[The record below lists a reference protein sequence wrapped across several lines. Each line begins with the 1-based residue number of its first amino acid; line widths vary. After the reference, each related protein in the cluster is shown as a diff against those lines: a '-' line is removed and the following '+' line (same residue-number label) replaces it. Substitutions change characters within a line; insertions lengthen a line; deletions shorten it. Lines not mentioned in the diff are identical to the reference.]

1 MQQPRSSGTVG
12 QVEPP
17 DCPGSL
23 PAPAQPWAFSEI
35 SDPVVGDR
43 RTAKNQRVM
52 AEPLEP
58 LDESPEGL
66 HLVLHSQV
74 IGQEEEVAPE
84 FAHDRL
90 VLSACANVEIDDFD
104 PTLAEKSSSGQ
115 PRHSDN
121 EGPNPPNRWKSA
133 RPSLILRL
141 TVSRSARTLTDIEGL
156 CMNSPLLVEGSDL
169 GSADLATL
177 LSRLLENVGSVVL
190 GKPEVI
196 KLAVVALLA
205 EGHVL
210 VEDVPGV
217 GKTLL
222 ARAMAASID
231 CSFRRLQFTP
241 DLLPSDI
248 LGSSVYNA
256 ASGEFTFKPG
266 PIFANVILADE
277 INRTTPRTQSA
288 LLEAMSDGQVS
299 VEGKTHILE
308 PPFLVIATQNPYE
321 FEGTYVLPES
331 QLDRFMIRL
340 RMGYPLRS
348 EERRV
353 LSTHRSG
360 EPVESLRPVLT
371 GEDVRRLQKAVR
383 QVRIDDSITEYLLD
397 IVHATRDGDELNVGV
412 STRGALTLYRA
423 AQGLALVSGRDYVV
437 PDDIK
442 SLAVPVLSHR
452 VVGKSFLQ
460 AGEFG
465 AAEAIIRD
473 IVDRLRV
480 PS

>member
-1 MQQPRSSGTVG
+1 
-12 QVEPP
+12 
-17 DCPGSL
+17 
-23 PAPAQPWAFSEI
+23 
-35 SDPVVGDR
+35 
-43 RTAKNQRVM
+43 
-52 AEPLEP
+52 
-58 LDESPEGL
+58 
-66 HLVLHSQV
+66 
-74 IGQEEEVAPE
+74 
-84 FAHDRL
+84 
-90 VLSACANVEIDDFD
+90 
-104 PTLAEKSSSGQ
+104 
-115 PRHSDN
+115 
-121 EGPNPPNRWKSA
+121 
-133 RPSLILRL
+133 
-141 TVSRSARTLTDIEGL
+141 
-156 CMNSPLLVEGSDL
+156 MNSPQTSEMASPDIDELMSLLN
-169 GSADLATL
+169 
-177 LSRLLENVGSVVL
+177 RLLENVATVVL

-210 VEDVPGV
+210 IEDVPGV

-222 ARAMAASID
+222 ARALAASID
-231 CSFRRLQFTP
+231 CSFRRVQFTP

-248 LGSSVYNA
+248 IGSSVYNA
-256 ASGEFTFKPG
+256 ASGEFVFKPG

-288 LLEAMSDGQVS
+288 LLEAMSDTQVS
-299 VEGKTHILE
+299 VEGKTYTLE
-308 PPFLVIATQNPYE
+308 PPFIVLATQNPYE

-340 RMGYPLRS
+340 RMGYPVRS

-360 EPVESLRPVLT
+360 EPVETLRPVLMA
-371 GEDVRRLQKAVR
+371 EDVLHLQRAVR
-383 QVRIDDSITEYLLD
+383 NVRVDDAIAEYLLD
-397 IVHATRDGDELNVGV
+397 IVHATRKGEDLHVGV

-423 AQGLALVSGRDYVV
+423 AQSLAFVSGRGYVV
-437 PDDIK
+437 PDDVK
-442 SLAVPVLSHR
+442 FLAVPVLAHR

-473 IVDRLRV
+473 LVDRLRV